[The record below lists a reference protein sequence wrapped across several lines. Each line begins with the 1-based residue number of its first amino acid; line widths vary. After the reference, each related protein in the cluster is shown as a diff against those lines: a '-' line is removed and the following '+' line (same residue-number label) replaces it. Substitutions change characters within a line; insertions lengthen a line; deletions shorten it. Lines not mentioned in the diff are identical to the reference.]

1 MRLLGTRSVAPK
13 IFVCCLSFLWLTS
26 ASETA
31 SVVPTWDVKHEL
43 ACPAPSGPLEDARCD
58 VEAVES
64 ANNKQLF
71 NIVEELVNT
80 TYFRLFQINLDKKCK
95 FWSKA
100 VAEKKCE
107 SSKEEEYFAA
117 LKATKPEK
125 SQCALDLSDSPTVG
139 GKKKAGF
146 SSPPPG
152 LFGGFPVPPAPTTNQ
167 VDRTIS
173 VKEQES
179 LLKKDVS
186 CNDTTLPEFW
196 MDMCRNI
203 DTDVT
208 GYVNLQLNPERWTG
222 YNGTHVWNAI
232 YYENCF
238 DKLGK
243 LDDMCYEE
251 RVLYRLL
258 SGMHASVNIH
268 ISLNYYPPS
277 KGKRETWEPNPER
290 FMQHFASFPERLKNL
305 HFSFVVLLRAL
316 RKASPYLYNFP
327 FNVGDEWEDSRTKKL
342 VQRLLDSHI
351 MTSCARV
358 FEAFDETLMFRQG
371 DEPSVQSTLKSQ
383 FKGVFQNISE
393 VMDCI
398 SCQKCKLHG
407 KLELLGI
414 GTALKILLLPEQLIS
429 SSLTRNDLVA
439 LFNTIAKFS
448 HAIKVVPDLSAM
460 YYQKQASYK
469 ASAILAESAGALA
482 PFNNSVSENETAFNV
497 SYSGPVYDLQSHPG
511 SSHVDGEVGLIDI
524 AFGTVASQAA
534 RGALGEAD
542 ENRIIDSILARD
554 PAVLLLAKH
563 YAASNPAR
571 FIQHAVRGLQ
581 AAVKAPSS
589 EQAPDA
595 IIVGGGLAGLSAAL
609 TLLDRGGRVIILEKN
624 GHLGGNSAWAS
635 SGVNAVDENNT
646 SNGDSV
652 DAYTQD
658 TLKAAGRGANPLVS
672 VLTGGSVPSLGWLR
686 GRLQEHLKLDLV
698 GQLGGHSFPRTHR
711 PSTGLAGSS
720 IVFAIQKQLEK
731 YAAETNPRLRILK
744 WSRATKLIKDESTG
758 AVVGVE
764 YVDVNPRTAG
774 TSGATVLRAHNVI
787 LTTGGYASDYTETSL
802 IKAHRP
808 DLLKYATTNGK
819 QTTGD
824 GHKLAL
830 AVGAAAV
837 DLDDIQVHPTGFV
850 NPEDPD
856 NKVKTLCAEILRG
869 EGGILL
875 TRDGLRFANELGTR
889 DYVTGRMLET
899 DSDLQFAIVLNQA
912 AAAKTEIHI
921 PLYVQKGLIRKF
933 ETVEELARWTFWN
946 PHMTAGSL
954 RDSFAAYDEAARTG
968 NDPFGKKYF
977 HNVPF
982 DGSGPYYAGIVTPVI
997 HYCMGGLRIDAE
1009 GAVLTPDGSPIP
1021 GLHAAGEV
1029 IGGLHGK
1036 NRLGGNALTEC
1047 VVFGRV
1053 VGNKLRLA
1061 TADGPA
1067 ASALPPAPAAAAAPP
1082 APVKLVGGLR
1092 EIAAG
1097 ELRKHTTRE
1106 SCWVLLHWKVYDFTH
1121 FLDEHPAGAEAILR
1135 QAGGDASEIFDA
1147 IHSQTMLDDF
1157 KPIGVL
1163 AASA

>member
-1 MRLLGTRSVAPK
+1 MQKSGVRLALFIVSFSHFAS
-13 IFVCCLSFLWLTS
+13 ICLSS
-26 ASETA
+26 ASDSA

-43 ACPAPSGPLEDARCD
+43 ACPAPSGPLDDARCD

-71 NIVEELVNT
+71 TIVEELVNT

-107 SSKEEEYFAA
+107 SSTEEEYLAA

-125 SQCALDLSDSPTVG
+125 SQCSLDLSDSPTV

-146 SSPPPG
+146 SSPPSG
-152 LFGGFPVPPAPTTNQ
+152 LFGGFPGGFPIPPTPTTNQ

-173 VKEQES
+173 VKEQAA

-196 MDMCRNI
+196 LDMCRNI

-238 DKLGK
+238 EKLGK

-327 FNVGDEWEDSRTKKL
+327 FNVGDEYEDSRTRKL

-358 FEAFDETLMFRQG
+358 FEAFDETLMFRVG
-371 DEPSVQSTLKSQ
+371 DEPSVQATLKSQ

-439 LFNTIAKFS
+439 LFNTVAKFS
-448 HAIKVVPDLSAM
+448 HAIKVVPELSAM
-460 YYQKQASYK
+460 YYRKQSSYK
-469 ASAILAESAGALA
+469 SSAILAESAAML
-482 PFNNSVSENETAFNV
+482 PFNSSVPVNKSNV
-497 SYSGPVYDLQSHPG
+497 QDVQSSSHPA
-511 SSHVDGEVGLIDI
+511 SPIDGEVGLIDI
-524 AFGTVASQAA
+524 AFRTIAEQAA
-534 RGALGEAD
+534 KGTIGEAD
-542 ENRIIDSILARD
+542 ENRIIDQILARD
-554 PAVLLLAKH
+554 PGILLLAKH
-563 YAASNPAR
+563 YASSNPTR
-571 FIQHAVRGLQ
+571 FIQHAVRGLNSQ
-581 AAVKAPSS
+581 VQVTSR
-589 EQAPDA
+589 ERLPDA
-595 IIVGGGLAGLSAAL
+595 IIIGGGLAGLSAAL
-609 TLLDRGGRVIILEKN
+609 TLLDRGGHVVILEKN

-646 SNGDSV
+646 ESKDSV
-652 DAYTQD
+652 EAYTQD

-686 GRLQEHLKLDLV
+686 GRLQEHLKLDVV

-720 IVFAIQKQLEK
+720 MVFAVQKQLEK
-731 YAAETNPRLRILK
+731 YAAEANSRLRILK
-744 WSRATKLIKDESTG
+744 WSRATRLLKDEGTG
-758 AVVGVE
+758 AIVGVE
-764 YVDVNPRTAG
+764 YVDVNPKTAG
-774 TSGATVLRAHNVI
+774 TSGPMTLKGYNVV

-802 IKAHRP
+802 IKEHRP

-824 GHKLAL
+824 GHKMAI

-899 DSDLQFAIVLNQA
+899 DADLQFAIVLNQA
-912 AAAKTEIHI
+912 AASKTEIHI
-921 PLYVQKGLIRKF
+921 PLYIQKGLVRKF
-933 ETVEELARWTFWN
+933 DTAEELARWSFWN
-946 PHMTAGSL
+946 PHVTVGKL
-954 RDSFAAYDEAARTG
+954 RDSFVTYDAAARTG
-968 NDPFGKKYF
+968 NDPFGKKFF

-982 DGSGPYYAGIVTPVI
+982 DGAAPYYAGIVTPVI

-1009 GAVLTPDGSPIP
+1009 GSILNADGAPIP

-1053 VGNKLRLA
+1053 VGNKIRIADTASAVTVPTAGTSA
-1061 TADGPA
+1061 TAV
-1067 ASALPPAPAAAAAPP
+1067 PAAAAA
-1082 APVKLVGGLR
+1082 APIKTVGGLR
-1092 EIAAG
+1092 QISAG

-1106 SCWVLLHWKVYDFTH
+1106 SCWVSLHGKVYDFTN

-1157 KPIGVL
+1157 KPIGALV
-1163 AASA
+1163 ADS